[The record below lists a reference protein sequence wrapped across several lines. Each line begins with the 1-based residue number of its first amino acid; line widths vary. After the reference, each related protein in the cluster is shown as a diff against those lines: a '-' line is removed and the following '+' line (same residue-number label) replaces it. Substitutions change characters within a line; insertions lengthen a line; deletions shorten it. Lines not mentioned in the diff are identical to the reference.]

1 MPELVKYLNDLN
13 QEILATAAA
22 TEDGASRENVAT
34 RFLLD
39 ILEESGCLESSPQVC
54 YDRRE
59 DAAGRVLHRLSA
71 YGLSDDG
78 TSVDL
83 FITNF
88 YQQPTET
95 GAPHT
100 FGKPELEKSMSQVTR
115 FLTSAFKGLKDIEET
130 APILS
135 LAHHLGTNRE
145 DLLRANIFI
154 LTNGRAIN
162 SDAVNEEIYI
172 RGVLVRYELWDIER
186 FFRMHSSGT
195 NREPIVIDF
204 EQQHNH
210 AVRCLPMPIDNQ
222 DYQTWLAIVP
232 GVVLADLYQR
242 YGQRL
247 LERNVR
253 AFLQFSTKV
262 NKGIQK
268 TIMEEPE
275 RFLAYNN
282 GLAATASKVELTPDG
297 SAILRI
303 HDLQIVNGGQTTA
316 AICQTRQQKR
326 DAPLDRVF
334 VQMKLT
340 ELSGA
345 HSTDSFASLI
355 AQFANTQNAIRQAD
369 LSANSP
375 FNTALQQL
383 SRDTW
388 APALDR
394 TGKQSRWF
402 FERAR
407 GQYKELRARAGAKK
421 KEFDLQNPPN
431 QIFTKDLMAKY
442 RLAWECRPDMVAK
455 GGEKVYAMF
464 RAGLEEDQRPNRAW
478 FTDLVALAIL
488 WREAER
494 FHTKNKLGDARNVV
508 IAYTVAWLSYQ
519 TGVVDG
525 KKLLTRLNLPGIWNQ
540 QGLSPALRRLMEA
553 LIPKLDAFIRKSA
566 TGMITTEWGKK
577 DTSWELVRKKGDFG
591 LSAELAALRA
601 ELLPAGE
608 IDARYATVDDAAIA
622 RKAQVDQMRA
632 ELDDI
637 GTEGWRR
644 IAAWG
649 NGFDDN
655 RNRWID
661 DTKIRICDKCFVTAH
676 RRAMPEVEVEIA
688 YQILDRVFANAPDI
702 LDGLDSTE
710 APANGEATA
719 VSAAPTVLLPVTP
732 EVVTS
737 LLKQQEITAKLSPD
751 EISLLQ
757 RIATKEQPLNSPTQA
772 KVRYMQRKMA
782 AGAPA
787 ANSTEKSATDESAV
801 YVYQSE
807 PAS

>member
-1 MPELVKYLNDLN
+1 MSELIKYLNDLN
-13 QEILATAAA
+13 QDILATASAA
-22 TEDGASRENVAT
+22 EDGASRENVAT

-88 YQQPTET
+88 YQHPTET

-100 FGKPELEKSMSQVTR
+100 FGKTELERSMSQVTR
-115 FLTSAFKGLKDIEET
+115 FLESALKGLRDIEET

-135 LAHHLGTNRE
+135 LAHHLGSNRQ

-154 LTNGRAIN
+154 LTNGKAIN
-162 SDAVNEEIYI
+162 SDVVNKELRI
-172 RGVLVRYELWDIER
+172 RDVLVRYELWDVER

-210 AVRCLPMPIDNQ
+210 AVRCLPMPIENQ

-232 GVVLADLYQR
+232 GSVLADLYQR
-242 YGQRL
+242 HGQRL

-340 ELSGA
+340 ELSGS
-345 HSTDSFASLI
+345 HNTDSFASLI

-383 SRDTW
+383 SRDIW
-388 APALDR
+388 APARDR

-407 GQYKELRARAGAKK
+407 GQYKELRARSTRRA
-421 KEFDLQNPPN
+421 EFDSQNPPN

-442 RLAWECRPDMVAK
+442 RLAWECRPDIVAK

-508 IAYTVAWLSYQ
+508 IAYTIAWVSYQ
-519 TGVVDG
+519 TGVTDG

-540 QGLSPALRRLMEA
+540 QGLSPALRSLLEA
-553 LIPKLDAFIRKSA
+553 LIPELDAFIRKSA

-577 DTSWELVRKKGDFG
+577 ETSWEAVRRKGDFG
-591 LSAELAALRA
+591 LGDELAALRA

-608 IDARYATVDDAAIA
+608 VDAHYAAIDDAAVA
-622 RKAQVDQMRA
+622 RKARLDQMRA

-637 GTEGWRR
+637 GTEGWRL
-644 IAAWG
+644 IAEWG
-649 NGFDDN
+649 NGFDAN
-655 RNRWID
+655 RKRWLD
-661 DTKIRICDKCFVTAH
+661 DMKIRVCDKCFVTAH
-676 RRAMPEVEVEIA
+676 RRVMPEVEVEIA
-688 YQILDRVFANAPDI
+688 YQILDLVFTHNPNL
-702 LDGLDSTE
+702 LDELEKGDTP
-710 APANGEATA
+710 APAPASPNPINLA
-719 VSAAPTVLLPVTP
+719 LPVTL
-732 EVVTS
+732 EVVND
-737 LLKQQEITAKLSPD
+737 LLKQQEIHNKLSPD
-751 EISLLQ
+751 ETLLLQ
-757 RIATKEQPLNSPTQA
+757 RIAAKEQPLNSPTQA
-772 KVRYMQRKMA
+772 KVRYMQRKSLA
-782 AGAPA
+782 EAPA
-787 ANSTEKSATDESAV
+787 SQSANKVNSDESSV
-801 YVYQSE
+801 HVYQSDLGI
-807 PAS
+807 

>member
-1 MPELVKYLNDLN
+1 MSDITKYLNDLN
-13 QEILATAAA
+13 QEILATASAS
-22 TEDGASRENVAT
+22 EDGASRENVAT
-34 RFLLD
+34 RILLD

-59 DAAGRVLHRLSA
+59 DAAGRVMHRLSA

-83 FITNF
+83 FITTF
-88 YQQPTET
+88 HQHPAES
-95 GAPHT
+95 GGPHT
-100 FGKPELEKSMSQVTR
+100 FGKTDLDKSMTQVTR
-115 FLTSAFKGLKDIEET
+115 FLESALKGLKDIEET
-130 APILS
+130 APVLS
-135 LAHHLGTNRE
+135 LAHHLATNRQ

-154 LTNGRAIN
+154 LTNGKAIN
-162 SDAVNEEIYI
+162 SDAVNKEIRI
-172 RGVLVRYELWDIER
+172 RDVLVRYELWDIER

-242 YGQRL
+242 HGQRL

-340 ELSGA
+340 ELSSS
-345 HSTDSFASLI
+345 HNTDAFASLI

-388 APALDR
+388 APARDR

-407 GQYKELRARAGAKK
+407 GQYKELKARAGTKQ
-421 KEFDLQNPPN
+421 KEFESQNPPK
-431 QIFTKDLMAKY
+431 QIFTKDMMAKY
-442 RLAWECRPDMVAK
+442 RLAWECRPDIVSK
-455 GGEKVYAMF
+455 GGERVYAMF
-464 RAGLEEDQRPNRAW
+464 RAGLDEDQRPNRAW

-488 WREAER
+488 WREVEI

-508 IAYTVAWLSYQ
+508 TAYTIAWLSNQ
-519 TGVVDG
+519 TSVVDG
-525 KKLLTRLNLPGIWNQ
+525 KKLLTRLNLPDIWNQ
-540 QGLSPALRRLMEA
+540 QGLSPALRQLLEAVIPRLD
-553 LIPKLDAFIRKSA
+553 KFIRKSA

-577 DTSWELVRKKGDFG
+577 EASWEQVCKQGDFKLG
-591 LSAELAALRA
+591 VELAALRA
-601 ELLPAGE
+601 ELIPAGE
-608 IDARYATVDDAAIA
+608 IDARYATLDDAAIA
-622 RKAQVDQMRA
+622 RKARIAQMRA
-632 ELDDI
+632 ELDDV

-649 NGFDDN
+649 NGFDSQ
-655 RNRWID
+655 RKRLID
-661 DTKIRICDKCFVTAH
+661 DTEIRICDSCFIAAK

-688 YQILDRVFANAPDI
+688 YQILDRVFAVAPDI
-702 LDGLDSTE
+702 LDGLEGAEGTGTDE
-710 APANGEATA
+710 PR
-719 VSAAPTVLLPVTP
+719 PTSPVALRPVTL
-732 EVVTS
+732 EVVED
-737 LLKQQEITAKLSPD
+737 LLKQLETNDKLSPD
-751 EISLLQ
+751 ETLLLR
-757 RIATKEQPLNSPTQA
+757 RIAAKEQPLNPPTQA
-772 KVRYMQRKMA
+772 KVRYMQRKMEA
-782 AGAPA
+782 ETQTSR
-787 ANSTEKSATDESAV
+787 NTEKTTPEETAV
-801 YVYQSE
+801 YVYQAE
-807 PAS
+807 QAN